1 MFGERMDEVKGQQG
15 YWHCFWL
22 TGAGAHPLSVLLIG
36 TVVAKRLLWV
46 PEKVLCPLQQ
56 VRSGEEDAQGREK
69 ESFSWSSGSALKK
82 KRAGTLCVPH
92 NSYQQGEDGKRC
104 FLTLV
109 THCIISVSCCPA
121 AQANHGM
128 L

>member
-1 MFGERMDEVKGQQG
+1 MDEVKGQQG

-46 PEKVLCPLQQ
+46 PGKVLCPLQQ

-82 KRAGTLCVPH
+82 KNRYTLYTTQVI
-92 NSYQQGEDGKRC
+92 NRVRMGKGV
-104 FLTLV
+104 FLHLSLTVL
-109 THCIISVSCCPA
+109 
-121 AQANHGM
+121 
-128 L
+128 